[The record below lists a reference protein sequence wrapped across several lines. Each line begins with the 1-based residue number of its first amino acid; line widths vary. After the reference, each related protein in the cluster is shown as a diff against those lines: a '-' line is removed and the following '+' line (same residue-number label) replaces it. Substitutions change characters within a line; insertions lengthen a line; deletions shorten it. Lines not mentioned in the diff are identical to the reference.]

1 MKNLIYLSIA
11 FTFLLVLSSFK
22 MTTHSSFSN
31 SEINIE
37 NDTSI
42 IQSYIFH
49 VGELVYNDTLDGK
62 FYGFELKNM
71 IETKGYLKPKSGFI
85 NHQHNEEEFLVVF
98 FNNNEEEIYSV
109 EIANPLIKHFE
120 VSDEDGT
127 LKRER
132 VEVDEE
138 VIMIR
143 TNKLEDMFYCEVYS
157 LENEK
162 RGKLIGGSIT
172 TTIAPCENENIG
184 YIVAINSTKGINAEA
199 MKIYI
204 DGEFI
209 GEIPPGG
216 ESAKVMKPA
225 GKVYEVK
232 GVTTS
237 GTVQI
242 KDVDLVKCEEVGVR
256 LLYKE

>member
-1 MKNLIYLSIA
+1 MKNLIYIPIA
-11 FTFLLVLSSFK
+11 FLLVSTLSSFIVN
-22 MTTHSSFSN
+22 TNSVNSN
-31 SEINIE
+31 DSTSIE

-49 VGELVYNDTLDGK
+49 VQKFISDGAPDDV

-71 IETKGYLKPKSGFI
+71 IETKGYLKPKSGFV

-98 FNNNEEEIYSV
+98 FNSNEEEIFSTT
-109 EIANPLIKHFE
+109 IANPLIKHFE
-120 VSDEDGT
+120 VAEEDGT
-127 LKRER
+127 LERKR

-143 TNKLEDMFYCEVYS
+143 TNKLEDMTYYKIYL

-162 RGKLIGGSIT
+162 KGELIGGGT
-172 TTIAPCENENIG
+172 WGGEDPCEEENTG
-184 YIVAINSTKGINAEA
+184 YIVAMNSTEGIDAET

-204 DGEFI
+204 DREYI

-216 ESAKVMKPA
+216 ESERVMLPA
-225 GKVYEVK
+225 GKVYEVT
-232 GVTTS
+232 GITPS
-237 GTVQI
+237 GAVQI
-242 KDVDLVKCEEVGVR
+242 KDINLVKCEELGVR